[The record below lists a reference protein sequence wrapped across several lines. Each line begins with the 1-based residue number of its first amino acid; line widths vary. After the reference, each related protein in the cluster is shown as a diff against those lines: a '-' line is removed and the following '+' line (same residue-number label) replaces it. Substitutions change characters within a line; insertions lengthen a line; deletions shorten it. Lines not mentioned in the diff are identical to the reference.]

1 MLHAFCFSRR
11 RRLRIAAAW
20 LPPWL
25 RIGRKFSFLADL
37 EHFQATAQASLRTS
51 KAVFRAA
58 PAKSMQH

>member
-1 MLHAFCFSRR
+1 MLFLFRAEDAFGD
-11 RRLRIAAAW
+11 AAAW
-20 LPPWL
+20 LPSWL

-51 KAVFRAA
+51 KAALRAA

>member
-1 MLHAFCFSRR
+1 MLFVFRAEGAFGS
-11 RRLRIAAAW
+11 AAAW

-51 KAVFRAA
+51 KAALRAA

>member
-1 MLHAFCFSRR
+1 MPHSFFFAPKAPSEHGSL
-11 RRLRIAAAW
+11 

-25 RIGRKFSFLADL
+25 RIGHKFNFLADL

-51 KAVFRAA
+51 KAALRAA